1 MPIVFV
7 HGVNNRAGDEYRDSS
22 LGVTSSC
29 AKLWRRRLDCRPRM
43 SPSKTHTGVMM
54 VFSSPGG
61 WLCCRTPMRATR
73 GSAPRETSRPSVGP
87 LNYVAKSTPI
97 EGGVVERAR
106 TDFAETVDLLYGA
119 ALAGVTTPEDANAL
133 AKSFLRAVDYVNSKR
148 DLAWLNTATDE
159 NFADLLNYHV
169 HKHDDEESMGGGGL
183 LDQLKE
189 GLSRLV
195 NAIPEAGTELL
206 NRLARK
212 KLNATVTRF
221 AGDAFVYLATRGEP
235 GKEGPIV
242 AGVLKSLKKAEAAKT
257 AKDNKLIVIAHS
269 FGGEIIY
276 DVLTRFWPEL
286 EVDCLISVG
295 SQIGLF
301 EEMKLYLASDAKIPA
316 HYPDGKVPMPPKL
329 KRWLNVFDMNDVL
342 SYRVAPVFDGAQ
354 DFKYDGPK
362 QRPETSFVCQEGCRT
377 ATITSKISPPA
388 HCSLVRC
395 FGWCRNS
402 VTNCCFV
409 LSVTVEPW

>member
-1 MPIVFV
+1 MPIVYV
-7 HGVNNRAGDEYRDSS
+7 HGVNNRAGDEYRDNEFGRNEFLREIVAPS
-22 LGVTSSC
+22 LG
-29 AKLWRRRLDCRPRM
+29 L
-43 SPSKTHTGVMM
+43 SPKDVSIENPYWGDDGVQ
-54 VFSSPGG
+54 FSWGMAVLPDADESYERFGAEG
-61 WLCCRTPMRATR
+61 DVEAFGRTV
-73 GSAPRETSRPSVGP
+73 E
-87 LNYVAKSTPI
+87 LVAKSTPI

-242 AGVLKSLKKAEAAKT
+242 AGVL
-257 AKDNKLIVIAHS
+257 
-269 FGGEIIY
+269 
-276 DVLTRFWPEL
+276 
-286 EVDCLISVG
+286 
-295 SQIGLF
+295 
-301 EEMKLYLASDAKIPA
+301 
-316 HYPDGKVPMPPKL
+316 
-329 KRWLNVFDMNDVL
+329 
-342 SYRVAPVFDGAQ
+342 
-354 DFKYDGPK
+354 
-362 QRPETSFVCQEGCRT
+362 
-377 ATITSKISPPA
+377 
-388 HCSLVRC
+388 
-395 FGWCRNS
+395 
-402 VTNCCFV
+402 
-409 LSVTVEPW
+409 